1 MIKNHLALC
10 GSGEISGAAKGVP
23 ADEGW
28 RPRFGRRAFG
38 QEVSPPLRGVRRRS
52 RSCYLGPFRE
62 RVSRSGV
69 LQAAVHLLVLA
80 LALAPRVTGPGSWP
94 SSRRTVGGLHC
105 PRMQNGV
112 QGARH
117 PRDVLELRTRPRRR
131 RSELYPMLLSH
142 GFSSNSFRI
151 FSATSNSMVPCSRS
165 QLIHQINL
173 RDNYDV
179 IPLALLVWAPSTC
192 VYMNW

>member
-1 MIKNHLALC
+1 M
-10 GSGEISGAAKGVP
+10 GEERS
-23 ADEGW
+23 
-28 RPRFGRRAFG
+28 GRRGMATAT
-38 QEVSPPLRGVRRRS
+38 PS
-52 RSCYLGPFRE
+52 RLLGSRTLWSLAATEGRKTPVECLAPFRE
-62 RVSRSGV
+62 RVWRSGASGRGALV
-69 LQAAVHLLVLA
+69 GLGPRPRAA
-80 LALAPRVTGPGSWP
+80 RQ
-94 SSRRTVGGLHC
+94 GLHGLKGLLRGGRLVDFIVHGC
-105 PRMQNGV
+105 KNGV

-117 PRDVLELRTRPRRR
+117 PRHVLELRTRPRRR

>member
-1 MIKNHLALC
+1 MMIKTNLIA
-10 GSGEISGAAKGVP
+10 EPMV
-23 ADEGW
+23 
-28 RPRFGRRAFG
+28 FGRRSG
-38 QEVSPPLRGVRRRS
+38 RRGMATAAPS
-52 RSCYLGPFRE
+52 RLLGSRTLWSLAAAEGRKAPVECLAPFRE
-62 RVSRSGV
+62 RVALRRFRPRCTCWSWRGLV
-69 LQAAVHLLVLA
+69 DFIVH
-80 LALAPRVTGPGSWP
+80 G
-94 SSRRTVGGLHC
+94 C
-105 PRMQNGV
+105 KNGV

-117 PRDVLELRTRPRRR
+117 PRHVLELRTRPRRR